1 MYFTLAKSGSDPN
14 YFRGAPSTVGGIIV
28 LSSAFLFREY
38 PAILGL
44 MIGFACVVMVSFD
57 SQYRHLS
64 RAISQY
70 LRYINYSPILVVIL
84 LVAGVFVDK
93 AVPIAVLLVLTLVYG
108 FFPVASNFKN
118 LLKSSG

>member
-1 MYFTLAKSGSDPN
+1 M
-14 YFRGAPSTVGGIIV
+14 

-44 MIGFACVVMVSFD
+44 MIGFACVIMVSFD
-57 SQYRHLS
+57 SQYRHLG
-64 RAISQY
+64 RAIPQY

-93 AVPIAVLLVLTLVYG
+93 AVPIAVLLVLTLMYG
-108 FFPVASNFKN
+108 FFPVVSNFKG
-118 LLKSSG
+118 LFKSSG